1 MRHYQ
6 FGQSVATNPVPPSN
20 PEASI
25 PPSDPER
32 RRAIVDK
39 ARALW
44 IKKLIDLSRRNNLL
58 YFRDLQLGTLDLGAA
73 EPTAFAALLAGETV
87 SLARLLPARTD
98 EPRQY
103 ARLLPALMDG
113 IRQYVRIHEIQQRAL
128 LNLEEK
134 GIETLFLALGMATWQ
149 PSDDGR
155 PPASA
160 VLLVPIS
167 ITIRGRERREA
178 LLKRTGD
185 VQVNL
190 VLLHVLETEFGCA
203 LSPES
208 ILENTVGEDEAFDQE
223 AAYARL
229 THAAQAIPG
238 FAITPRAVLG
248 NFSFQKTAIVKDLR
262 ERAAEMANHDLI
274 AALAGDLHARHI
286 VHTRR
291 ATIHPRTLDQALPE
305 QDFFILDADASQ
317 LQVLRAV
324 LDGQDGVIQG
334 PPGTGKSQTIANLIA
349 ALAAQGK
356 RVLFVAEKRAALEVV
371 YRRLHSAGLG
381 HLALDLHGADISRRD
396 IMRRFAESLTLVRN
410 SAMVDATE
418 LHQRFAERRARL
430 NGHVYRLHKARQ
442 PSGLS
447 FFELQGRLLRLPAG
461 PRSATRWRGS
471 ALQPLNATNAAAIRD
486 LLIEAGSFEGLF
498 LRNDPSVWTGAVLLS
513 GADVQRAIDL
523 VVRIANE
530 RWPSLSTALAEIAS
544 ATGLREPTT
553 IDDTTSLLVLLND
566 VSDTLTHYSDE
577 VFTQDLA
584 ALLEAFAPASKGGL
598 AAAWAWCTRR
608 AYRDARRAVR
618 ALRKEPAP
626 TAQLYTE
633 VAAAQDQLNRWRTRS
648 AATASPCALPHAE
661 AAQRSLDA
669 LVADVSELAGLLR
682 RPELRDYSFTNLVSL
697 IDDLGKDLE
706 TPYRIPRLLEIERSI
721 QSRNAQELVD
731 ELRRMKPRPEHWPL
745 LFDHA
750 WLTSCLDA
758 ARAEE
763 TTLAGFSGRVHDQF
777 VEEFCQLD
785 RQRLGVAAKRVHRT
799 HAERAVK
806 IMNTYPEQAALV
818 RREAEKKRRHLPLRK
833 LVAQAPDVLTALRP
847 CWMASPLSVSQLLD
861 AGQTYFDVVIFDE
874 ASQVLPED
882 AIAALLRGAK
892 VVVAGDKHQLPP
904 TTFFAAG
911 ETEEEEAEY
920 AGASEGFESL
930 LDLMASFFEP
940 WPLEWHYR
948 SRDEALIAFANY
960 HIYNN
965 GLVTFP
971 SPSDTPV
978 VSHVLVPHR
987 SIQAGDD
994 SSDEEVRR
1002 VVELVIDHARAR
1014 PHETLGVITMGI
1026 RHAQRIEAALDE
1038 ALRVL
1043 PQLDPFFEQQ
1053 RDERFFVKNLERVQG
1068 DERDAIIL
1076 SIGYGKD
1083 QSGKLLYRFG
1093 PLLMQGGERRLNVA
1107 ITRARQRMTVVSAFA
1122 YQDMDPNRSRTRGV
1136 ELLRQY
1142 LQYVSTS
1149 GTKIG
1154 DASAP
1159 DVALSSFESDLFDTL
1174 TARGVPLV
1182 SQIGASRYRID
1193 FAAQHPTQPDRLV
1206 LALECDGPTYQAI
1219 PTARDRDRLRQ
1230 AHLESLDWRYLRVWS
1245 IDWFMRREEE
1255 VARILK
1261 AFQAAV
1267 QQVDQQHIMSESAA
1281 PAPAPNS
1288 EAAAPNAVVTTKD
1301 AQSMPAPSRGPR
1313 PNIGSRATI
1322 TDYTEEELVAL
1333 VKWIQSDGRLRT
1345 DDEVA
1350 EEMVQELGFRRRG
1363 PRIMSAIRKAIARA
1377 RSA

>member
-6 FGQSVATNPVPPSN
+6 FGQPVVTSPVPQSD
-20 PEASI
+20 PEVPI
-25 PPSDPER
+25 PPSDPES
-32 RRAIVDK
+32 RRATVDK

-58 YFRDLQLGTLDLGAA
+58 YFRDLKAGTLDLSAA
-73 EPTAFAALLAGETV
+73 EPQAFAALLDGETV

-98 EPRQY
+98 ETRHY
-103 ARLLPALMDG
+103 ARFLPALMDD
-113 IRQYVRIHEIQQRAL
+113 IRQYARIHEIQQRAL

-149 PSDDGR
+149 PGDDGR

-167 ITIRGRERREA
+167 ITIRGRDRREA
-178 LLKRTGD
+178 LLKRSGE

-190 VLLHVLETEFGCA
+190 VLLHVLETEFGC
-203 LSPES
+203 LMSPEY
-208 ILENTVGEDEAFDQE
+208 ILENTLSEDESFDQE

-229 THAAQAIPG
+229 ASAAQAIPG

-248 NFSFQKTAIVKDLR
+248 NFSFQKMAIVKDLR
-262 ERAAEMANHDLI
+262 ERAAELANHDII
-274 AALAGDLHARHI
+274 AALAGDLYARHI

-291 ATIHPRTLDQALPE
+291 ARIDPLTLDQALPE
-305 QDFFILDADASQ
+305 QDFFILDADSSQ
-317 LQVLRAV
+317 QQVLRAV

-381 HLALDLHGADISRRD
+381 HLALDLHGADISRREV
-396 IMRRFAESLTLVRN
+396 MRRFAESLTLVRD
-410 SAMVDATE
+410 SAPVDATE
-418 LHQRFAERRARL
+418 LHQKFAERRARL

-447 FFELQGRLLRLPAG
+447 FFDLQGRLLRLPAG

-471 ALQPLNATNAAAIRD
+471 ALQTLNATNAAAIRD
-486 LLIEAGSFEGLF
+486 LLIEAGSFERLF
-498 LRNDPSVWTGAVLLS
+498 LRNDPSPWTGAMLPS
-513 GADVQRAIDL
+513 GTDVQRAIDL
-523 VVRIANE
+523 VVGIANE
-530 RWPSLSTALAEIAS
+530 RWPSLHAAIAEIVS
-544 ATGLREPTT
+544 ATGLHEPTI
-553 IDDTTSLLVLLND
+553 IDDTTSLLVLLNE
-566 VSDTLTHYSDE
+566 VSDTLTRYTDE

-584 ALLEAFAPASKGGL
+584 ALLEAFAPASKGSL
-598 AAAWAWCTRR
+598 AAAWAWCSKR
-608 AYRDARRAVR
+608 AYRDARRALR

-626 TAQLYTE
+626 AAQLYTE
-633 VAAAQDQLNRWRTRS
+633 VAAAHDQLNRWRTRS
-648 AATASPCALPHAE
+648 AATAAPCAVQHLD

-669 LVADVSELAGLLR
+669 LIADVHELAGLLR
-682 RPELRDYSFTNLVSL
+682 RPEIRDYSFTNLVSL

-706 TPYRIPRLLEIERSI
+706 TPYRIPRLLEIERGI

-745 LFDHA
+745 LFDHV

-777 VEEFCQLD
+777 VREFCELD
-785 RQRLGVAAKRVHRT
+785 RQRLRVAAKRVHRT

-818 RREAEKKRRHLPLRK
+818 RREAEKKRRHLPLRT
-833 LVAQAPDVLTALRP
+833 LVAQAPNVLTALRP

-882 AIAALLRGAK
+882 AVAALLRGAK

-911 ETEEEEAEY
+911 ENEEEEAEY
-920 AGASEGFESL
+920 AGATEGFESL

-948 SRDEALIAFANY
+948 SRDEALIAFANH

-971 SPSDTPV
+971 SPNDTPV
-978 VSHVLVPHR
+978 VSHVLVPHTDV
-987 SIQAGDD
+987 QTGDD
-994 SSDEEVRR
+994 STDEEVRR
-1002 VVELVIDHARAR
+1002 VVDLVIDHARVR
-1014 PHETLGVITMGI
+1014 PRETLGVITMGI
-1026 RHAQRIEAALDE
+1026 RHAQRIKAALDE

-1043 PQLDPFFEQQ
+1043 PQLDPFFDQQ
-1053 RDERFFVKNLERVQG
+1053 HDERFFVKNLERVQG

-1083 QSGKLLYRFG
+1083 QSGRLLYRFG

-1107 ITRARQRMTVVSAFA
+1107 ITRARQRMTVVSSFA
-1122 YQDMDPNRSRTRGV
+1122 YQDMEPNRSRARGV
-1136 ELLRQY
+1136 EMLRQY
-1142 LQYVSTS
+1142 LQYITAQ
-1149 GTKIG
+1149 GPKIG

-1159 DVALSSFESDLFDTL
+1159 NVALSLFEADLFDTL

-1182 SQIGASRYRID
+1182 PRVGASRYRID
-1193 FAAQHPTQPDRLV
+1193 FAAQHPTQRDRLV

-1230 AHLESLDWRYLRVWS
+1230 AHLESLDWKYLRIWS
-1245 IDWFMRREEE
+1245 IDWFMHRDEE

-1267 QQVDQQHIMSESAA
+1267 QWVDPQQIV
-1281 PAPAPNS
+1281 S
-1288 EAAAPNAVVTTKD
+1288 EAAAPAPTPNAVVVAEDTQQT
-1301 AQSMPAPSRGPR
+1301 PAPSRGPR
-1313 PNIGSRATI
+1313 PNIGSWTTI

-1363 PRIMSAIRKAIARA
+1363 PRIMSTIRKAIARA
-1377 RSA
+1377 RLA